1 MSVRRFDLV
10 LLVVSLVIA
19 VGLCL
24 WLFRPGVSL
33 EGIPERLEAGDF
45 EGAERQLL
53 DYLAK
58 QPTDRQ
64 ARLILA
70 RAAVKRPDAKPS
82 QALEMIAEITP
93 RNRQEEAVLRSIEG
107 EAHLAGLHY
116 DQAEN
121 AWLDALALD
130 PELPEV
136 GWWLLDLYALQ
147 GRDEDTR
154 RLALELFGTE
164 PDPHD
169 RVQLL
174 LQAIRYDAHAMSPD
188 WMISQ
193 LEPVVAAN
201 PADLPS
207 TLALGQALIRNSD
220 IARGLEILS
229 KTAAQHAEDSRA
241 SEAYL
246 KGLVDAGEIDRLQN
260 AIAELPESFANDRC
274 FDVARGWAA
283 SKRGD
288 WVEAARCFQSAWEAD
303 PSDSTT
309 AYRLRLALKIS
320 GQGSELEKLA
330 PLIEATA
337 EARDRLR
344 VLYDTI
350 DALPDL
356 AASSSARVVQ
366 RSGDSTRPTWEA
378 RGGRCL
384 AQPGEITLISGPE
397 RTKVER
403 VP

>member
-1 MSVRRFDLV
+1 MSVRRFDLA

-19 VGLCL
+19 VGSCL
-24 WLFRPGVSL
+24 WLFRPGVTL

-45 EGAERQLL
+45 VGAERQLL

-64 ARLILA
+64 ARLMLA
-70 RAAVKRPDAKPS
+70 RAAVQRPDAKPS
-82 QALEMIAEITP
+82 QALEMIAEIKP
-93 RNRQEEAVLRSIEG
+93 RSREEQAVLKSIEG
-107 EAHLAGLHY
+107 EAHLASLDY
-116 DQAEN
+116 EQAEK
-121 AWLDALALD
+121 AWLDALTLD
-130 PELPEV
+130 PQMPEV

-154 RLALELFGTE
+154 RLALELFATE

-193 LEPVVAAN
+193 LEPVVAEN
-201 PADLPS
+201 PDDLQS
-207 TLALGQALIRNSD
+207 TLALGLALIRNSERD
-220 IARGLEILS
+220 RGLEILS
-229 KTAAQHAEDSRA
+229 RAAAQHAEDSRA

-246 KGLVDAGEIDRLQN
+246 KGLVDAGEIDRLQE
-260 AIAELPESFANDRC
+260 ALEELPESLARDRC

-288 WVEAARCFQSAWEAD
+288 WVEATRCYQSAWEAD

-320 GQGSELEKLA
+320 RQEQELEKLA
-330 PLIEATA
+330 PLFDATA

-350 DALPDL
+350 DSLPDL
-356 AASSSARVVQ
+356 
-366 RSGDSTRPTWEA
+366 G
-378 RGGRCL
+378 
-384 AQPGEITLISGPE
+384 
-397 RTKVER
+397 R
-403 VP
+403 VPRPELFQEVAARLDQLGRPAEADAWRSLVKSP